1 MWKVKRLIK
10 KLINTKGNGTSFVSL
25 YIPAKENLDKINAL
39 LTGELSGATQI
50 KSRQTRQSVLSA
62 ITSTKE
68 KLKLYKN
75 IPTNGLVLFCG
86 VISMDDGKTEKKIT
100 LDLEPFKPINVFS
113 YKCQNKFHTEPLEAL
128 LEDDEKFGF
137 MIVDGNGVLY
147 ATLQGNNKE
156 VLQRV
161 MVSLPKKH
169 GRGGQSAVRF
179 ARIREEKRH
188 NYVRKCCE
196 LLT

>member
-1 MWKVKRLIK
+1 ME
-10 KLINTKGNGTSFVSL
+10 
-25 YIPAKENLDKINAL
+25 PL
-39 LTGELSGATQI
+39 LCPSTFPPR
-50 KSRQTRQSVLSA
+50 K
-62 ITSTKE
+62 TSTKSTLCSQVSFQAPPKLSPAKPGSPCSPRSLRRKKVSE
-68 KLKLYKN
+68 MLLIKLELKLYKN